1 MAQSK
6 SKKSFLRQWRFTLVL
21 ICAVAAG
28 ALLGYIIGP
37 KAKALKPLGDV
48 LLNLLFTAVVPLVFF
63 SLSSAVAASNNLK
76 RLGRIAGLMLVVFVT
91 TGFLSSCLML
101 FTVKIFDP
109 AKNITLELAEPPS
122 QETGGFAEKI
132 VGTFTVGDFPNL
144 LTRRNILAL
153 IVFSILTGFASQAAG
168 EKGRPFREF
177 LVAGAEVM
185 GQLIKLI
192 MLYAPIGLG
201 AYFAYLVGV
210 FGPQLVGTYARVVG
224 LYYPAAIL
232 YFFFGFSVYALIAA
246 GRKGF
251 TRFWVHIPPA
261 ALTAWGTG
269 SSLAALPAN
278 LEAAQRIGV
287 PEDVREIVLPLGATI
302 HMDGSCLAAIMKI
315 AVLFSLFG
323 RDFSGLDTFAGAIGV
338 ALLCGVVMS
347 GIPGGGFLGEALI
360 VTLYGFGPEALPIIS
375 MLGTLVDPPATMIN
389 SSGDTVAA
397 MMVTRLLGKKEI
409 SQDYK
414 TRQTT

>member
-101 FTVKIFDP
+101 FTVKTFDP

-251 TRFWVHIPPA
+251 TRFWMHIPPA

>member
-76 RLGRIAGLMLVVFVT
+76 RLGRIAGLMLIVFII
-91 TGFLSSCLML
+91 TGFISSCLML
-101 FTVKIFDP
+101 FTVKFFDP
-109 AKNITLELAEPPS
+109 ARDMTLELAEPPS

-232 YFFFGFSVYALIAA
+232 YFFFGFSVYALTAA

-323 RDFSGLDTFAGAIGV
+323 RDFSGLDTFTGAIGV